1 MKRLVGPASNPKV
14 DFAKFGESAARVIDA
29 EFVRMPKLIWRH
41 FVAGFFSGIGGVLG
55 ATIGIGILLF
65 ILQQFGGLPV
75 IGDFFRGV
83 TNTIQK

>member
-1 MKRLVGPASNPKV
+1 MKRNGSPGHKI
-14 DFAKFGESAARVIDA
+14 DYAKFGEAATHVLGE
-29 EFVRMPKLIWRH
+29 EFARMPRLIWRH

-55 ATIGIGILLF
+55 ATIGVGLLLF